1 LPWPLPDEGT
11 VPWDQ
16 EDALS
21 GKSDRDVIRELC
33 IKLRGGVQAKY
44 RGSSELCFKYGG
56 PVSKSHVTPQSKV
69 PTRQAP
75 WFRQFDSGS
84 MQAHLKAEEQR
95 TLRTRA
101 LANRG
106 AALSWPVECG
116 ITAQERRV
124 ESQKRSQ
131 LHETIPPPHQIR
143 IPSLPIRAAGP
154 RWRRRNGDSDK
165 HVSAAPSGSPLA
177 SSQSL
182 RSPVEMK
189 MGDSQ
194 QMGRTYFSGSKIDA
208 ERADIDTPVCK
219 QKIATLT
226 AQKRV
231 QGDRPN
237 LPRVYQS
244 CRACIEMHRN

>member
-1 LPWPLPDEGT
+1 MPWPLPDEGT

-44 RGSSELCFKYGG
+44 RGSSELCFKYGAPVVMLPPLSCHSGG

-84 MQAHLKAEEQR
+84 MRAHLKAEEQR

-106 AALSWPVECG
+106 EGL
-116 ITAQERRV
+116 
-124 ESQKRSQ
+124 
-131 LHETIPPPHQIR
+131 LHRPYDCILLQ
-143 IPSLPIRAAGP
+143 
-154 RWRRRNGDSDK
+154 
-165 HVSAAPSGSPLA
+165 V
-177 SSQSL
+177 L
-182 RSPVEMK
+182 RCR
-189 MGDSQ
+189 
-194 QMGRTYFSGSKIDA
+194 GR
-208 ERADIDTPVCK
+208 
-219 QKIATLT
+219 
-226 AQKRV
+226 
-231 QGDRPN
+231 
-237 LPRVYQS
+237 
-244 CRACIEMHRN
+244 